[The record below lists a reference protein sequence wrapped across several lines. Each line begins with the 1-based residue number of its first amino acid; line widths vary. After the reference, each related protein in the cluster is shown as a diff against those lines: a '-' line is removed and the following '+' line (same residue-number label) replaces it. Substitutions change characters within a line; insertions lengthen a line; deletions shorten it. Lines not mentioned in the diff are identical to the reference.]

1 MYTEIYIYIYIN
13 SVSNFC
19 MNYGSRPGGRLVGEN
34 QKQSIRLKEATEEEV
49 KLGLVISSIRGERKI
64 SRALIGEEINERKS
78 TFSS

>member
-1 MYTEIYIYIYIN
+1 M
-13 SVSNFC
+13 
-19 MNYGSRPGGRLVGEN
+19 GEN